1 MSHSKHSAPVAHPT
15 APGRRH
21 LLVSALGLV
30 GSSSLLALTGCGGAL
45 ASEASVRFINAT
57 VDDTQA
63 DFYLG
68 STQEVSKLAN
78 GGAVTSW
85 RTVDAESTQFAL
97 YKGGGATAQLTETR
111 TLEEDS
117 YTSVLAYGSLANSL
131 RFRFFAESN
140 ASADSGKVKV
150 RLFHAAE
157 SLGGLDLYIT
167 NTSSL
172 SGLSPTA
179 TVTAY
184 GELSDFSTVTSGTYR
199 IRITTRND
207 QSNVLFD
214 TATQVNL
221 SSLSVHTLVVAPRPS
236 GSYPNVSALQEKG
249 DSALLANALATG

>member
-1 MSHSKHSAPVAHPT
+1 MSHSKQAAPAAHLQ

-21 LLVSALGLV
+21 LLISALGLV
-30 GSSSLLALTGCGGAL
+30 GGSSLLALTGCGGAF

-68 STQEVSKLAN
+68 STQEVSKLSN

-97 YKGGGATAQLTETR
+97 YNGGGSSAQLTETR
-111 TLEEDS
+111 ALEEDT

-157 SLGGLDLYIT
+157 NLGGLDLYIT
-167 NTSSL
+167 NTTSL

-199 IRITTRND
+199 IRITTKND

-214 TATQVNL
+214 YTTQISL
-221 SSLSVHTLVVAPRPS
+221 SSTSVHTLVVVPRAN

-249 DSALLANALATG
+249 DSALLANVLA